1 MLALIN
7 SVRVKAWV
15 GKQLQRGDSKSVITL
30 SRLMSIVSL
39 ICSTNC
45 AQRMPSDFN
54 APIIKNA
61 DLLSRSTPTQSP
73 FTGTSRTCSFDT

>member
-1 MLALIN
+1 MLASIN

-30 SRLMSIVSL
+30 STILSL